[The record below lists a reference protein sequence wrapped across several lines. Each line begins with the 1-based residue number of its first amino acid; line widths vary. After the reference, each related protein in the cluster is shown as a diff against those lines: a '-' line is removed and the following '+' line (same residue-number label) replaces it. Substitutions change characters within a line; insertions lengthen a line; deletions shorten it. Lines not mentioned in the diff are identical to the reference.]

1 VAVLTNAA
9 LLVAGVV
16 LELRPRFSSDVW
28 TGAALAALAL
38 VNLGALRLVPSGPF
52 TRQLYQRLRRIGL
65 FANAIL
71 LTLAAVLLAGSLI
84 DLRTSALELVGSL
97 ALLAPPAL
105 TFLALLGRRS
115 TATAPLE
122 KPSEPSAAP

>member
-1 VAVLTNAA
+1 MAVLTNAV
-9 LLVAGVV
+9 LLVAGVA

-28 TGAALAALAL
+28 TGAALAALAI

-52 TRQLYQRLRRIGL
+52 TRQLYHRVRRIGL
-65 FANAIL
+65 IANAIL
-71 LTLAAVLLAGSLI
+71 LGLALVFLAGSLV
-84 DLRTSALELVGSL
+84 DVRTTSLEFVGSL

-115 TATAPLE
+115 GTDEPV
-122 KPSEPSAAP
+122 PGPSALP

>member
-1 VAVLTNAA
+1 MAVLTNAA
-9 LLVAGVV
+9 LLVAGVA

-28 TGAALAALAL
+28 TGAALAALAI

-52 TRQLYQRLRRIGL
+52 TRRLYERLRRIGL
-65 FANAIL
+65 IANAIL
-71 LTLAAVLLAGSLI
+71 LGLAVVLLAGSLG

-105 TFLALLGRRS
+105 TFMALLGRRS
-115 TATAPLE
+115 TATTTLE
-122 KPSEPSAAP
+122 NPPEPPAAP